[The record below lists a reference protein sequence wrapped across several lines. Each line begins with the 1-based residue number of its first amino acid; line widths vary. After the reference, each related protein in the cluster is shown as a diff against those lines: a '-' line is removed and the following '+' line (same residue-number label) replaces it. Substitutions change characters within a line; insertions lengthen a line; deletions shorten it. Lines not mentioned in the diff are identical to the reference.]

1 MNTKKI
7 ILLSTVVILGSI
19 VLGQVAFAANP
30 ALSVLPATASK
41 NVGTAFN
48 VSVQLDT
55 QGNKVCV
62 VKGTL
67 NFNNLTCRSVTVA
80 SGLIAQTTPT
90 CSNPSFVI
98 GIPKCT
104 TVNQNILTVSVKG
117 NSVGQAATSIVSGKV
132 IGVGAEIAFSAK
144 AGAYSITAV
153 PSQVVEPEKITPP
166 VTEEELVVQPEPA
179 PVAKTDFGA
188 EIPSNV
194 AAASLSS
201 MIGNFFQSPIGYVII
216 IIILV
221 LIGLWVYDKFSSKKN
236 KK

>member
-7 ILLSTVVILGSI
+7 ILLSTIVILGSLF
-19 VLGQVAFAANP
+19 LGQVALAASP

-67 NFNNLTCRSVTVA
+67 NFNNLTCRSVTVT

-90 CSNPSFVI
+90 CSSPSFVI

-132 IGVGAEIAFSAK
+132 IGVGAEIAFSTN

-153 PSQVVEPEKITPP
+153 PSQVVEPETTTPP
-166 VTEEELVVQPEPA
+166 ATEELVIQPEPA
-179 PVAKTDFGA
+179 PVAKTDSGA

-201 MIGNFFQSPIGYVII
+201 MFGNFFQSPIGYIII
-216 IIILV
+216 IIILM
-221 LIGLWVYDKFSSKKN
+221 LIALWSYDKFFSKKN